1 MHADPE
7 SRRRLGRPP
16 CPCAPG
22 VSHKF
27 FGPDDDPLGH
37 LAPVQLLSAGGWP
50 GRRLGCQGALTVFLL
65 FILQGGCCWNPHC
78 KQAVYFFSPV
88 PDPRAP
94 LGSPQ
99 TVSYVVEF
107 HPDTGDITMEF
118 RLADSPLLSNKVA

>member
-1 MHADPE
+1 MLWMEYHLTPECTLSTGLLEPADPE
-7 SRRRLGRPP
+7 
-16 CPCAPG
+16 
-22 VSHKF
+22 
-27 FGPDDDPLGH
+27 
-37 LAPVQLLSAGGWP
+37 
-50 GRRLGCQGALTVFLL
+50 
-65 FILQGGCCWNPHC
+65 GGCCWNPHC

-107 HPDTGDITMEF
+107 HPDTGNITMEF